1 MTCTPQNYIGY
12 TTNPLKKRFTS
23 HAQNGSIIKHHT
35 EVHGSRVP
43 TKDLLEATSVIFRS
57 SDVAELKIAE
67 ALHIKS
73 EKPLINS
80 QKEGETRILSIF

>member
-1 MTCTPQNYIGY
+1 MPRHNQ
-12 TTNPLKKRFTS
+12 PSKK
-23 HAQNGSIIKHHT
+23 ALHHPRPKWLRHEAPT

-67 ALHIKS
+67 ALHIKT
-73 EKPLINS
+73 EKPSLNN